1 MVFSAVSRVSS
12 FEADNGTDDS
22 VGTGQGK
29 KMYASLC
36 HIDAVR
42 SRMKVELGKLYTRTD
57 LSKQKWNSPV
67 SCSQRS
73 YLGGGGG
80 GCWQ

>member
-36 HIDAVR
+36 HIDAVQ
-42 SRMKVELGKLYTRTD
+42 SRMKMEQGKLCCKAD
-57 LSKQKWNSPV
+57 LSKKKCQMEWSGTLHW
-67 SCSQRS
+67 SAAFM
-73 YLGGGGG
+73 L
-80 GCWQ
+80 